1 MESDERRSEQE
12 KGSQFNEPLIVDSGR
27 MARFVTMAASKAGPL
42 LIGLCLLLALV
53 ALMKWP
59 DASSS
64 TGHSSLLERY
74 SRQRLLADLARHV
87 ESGDADGA
95 ASLWQAMLSRE
106 HNNITALRSFFDH
119 DARLGGALVEKTPNR
134 EALVGLLMTL
144 GGTNSDDMNRVLRL
158 RARRLEWDRVVEV
171 GAQMSTN
178 LTAESKG
185 LLAVAHLA
193 RGDVLAFDQQWS
205 ESRASL
211 ESDPS
216 MKPWRLAANALLR
229 GAAEAA
235 EAKSDLTAML
245 AAGKS
250 SPEVMESLLFLA
262 SQAGDI
268 KGHRALIEM
277 RRLKDR
283 RGLKHWMDH
292 VDLLARFDNARG
304 IEDILDGL
312 PLDRADPEDVEDVA
326 RRLMQ
331 LGLAQPVLR
340 LVDRR
345 QRSEQP
351 LGNFTAMAGF
361 ASLVNEDWERCNNL
375 AIGIQKLPSAPESLT
390 ELSHFLRGCAALGLG
405 NEVEASASFDRMV
418 VEACKEPAS
427 LLKMLSEGM
436 RLGVGSLNS
445 LSLRQAWLVTRDLEG
460 SLGDDGAYWR
470 TRSEMAGYASQVSD
484 MVFAAKTAMQADAGS
499 AASVAAMTRALLLAP
514 DANPEVLSLSASLM
528 KETPVL
534 ADWRILRASAL
545 VSYDRLA
552 EGKAML
558 HTLKAP
564 AIPATLL
571 PSLNL
576 AWLEAHV
583 ASQDWDA
590 ARKTLDGIR
599 SVRWEPLLQAK
610 VERLAA
616 KIPKA

>member
-1 MESDERRSEQE
+1 MENDEGGSEQ
-12 KGSQFNEPLIVDSGR
+12 GNSSQFNEPLIMDSGR
-27 MARFVTMAASKAGPL
+27 VARSVTKAASKAGPL

-53 ALMKWP
+53 AFLKWP
-59 DASSS
+59 DASFA
-64 TGHSSLLERY
+64 TGHSSLMERY
-74 SRQRLLADLARHV
+74 SRQRLLADLARRV

-95 ASLWQAMLSRE
+95 ASLWQLMLSQE

-119 DARLGGALVEKTPNR
+119 DARLGGALVERTPNR
-134 EALVGLLMTL
+134 EALVGLLVTL
-144 GGTNSDDMNRVLRL
+144 GGTNRDDLDRVLRF
-158 RARRLEWDRVVEV
+158 RARRLEWDRVAEV

-178 LTAESKG
+178 LTAEANV

-193 RGDVLAFDQQWS
+193 RGDGLAFDQQWS
-205 ESRASL
+205 GSRGSL
-211 ESDPS
+211 ESDPLI
-216 MKPWRLAANALLR
+216 KPWRLAATALLQ
-229 GAAEAA
+229 GPAEASK
-235 EAKSDLTAML
+235 AKLDLNAML
-245 AAGKS
+245 AAGKN
-250 SPEVMESLLFLA
+250 SPEVMDSLLFLA
-262 SQAGDI
+262 FQAGDI
-268 KGHRALIEM
+268 KGHRALIEKQ
-277 RRLKDR
+277 RIKGR

-292 VDLLARFDNARG
+292 VELLARFDNARG
-304 IEDILDGL
+304 IDDILDGL
-312 PLDRADPEDVEDVA
+312 PLDRADPEDVENVA

-351 LGNFTAMAGF
+351 LGNFAALAGF
-361 ASLVNEDWERCNNL
+361 ASLVSEDWERCNNL
-375 AIGIQKLPSAPESLT
+375 AIGIQKLPSAPESLN
-390 ELSHFLRGCAALGLG
+390 EISHFLRGCAALGLA
-405 NEVEASASFDRMV
+405 NEVEASACFDRMN
-418 VEACKEPAS
+418 VETCKEPAA
-427 LLKMLSEGM
+427 LLRLLSEGM
-436 RLGVGSLNS
+436 RLGVGSLNPPS
-445 LSLRQAWLVTRDLEG
+445 FRQAWLVTRDLEG

-484 MVFAAKTAMQADAGS
+484 MVFAARTAMQIDVGA
-499 AASVAAMTRALLLAP
+499 AASVATMTRALLLVP

-534 ADWRILRASAL
+534 AEWRILRASAL
-545 VSYDRLA
+545 VSCDRLA
-552 EGKAML
+552 EGKAL
-558 HTLKAP
+558 LQTIKASAVP
-564 AIPATLL
+564 AILL

-599 SVRWEPLLQAK
+599 SVRWEPLLRAK